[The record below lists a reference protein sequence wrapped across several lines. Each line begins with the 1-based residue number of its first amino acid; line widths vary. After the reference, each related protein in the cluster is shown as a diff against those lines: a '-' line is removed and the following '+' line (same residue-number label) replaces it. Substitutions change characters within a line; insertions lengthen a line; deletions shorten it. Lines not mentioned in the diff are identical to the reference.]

1 MYFPSREG
9 IQLNMDHRSLRKAVY
24 SHSTELGLSDLGS
37 RVQCPVQ
44 VDSRKYQRT
53 DCWAITDKNI
63 REAAIKI
70 FEFTTFE
77 NPRIITLEAY
87 PPGSSN
93 QKATFFIDI
102 VTGNSAYFRIGGNQD
117 GKLWS
122 LENFER
128 STILEMVNDPNIKK
142 ITDLSDYNF

>member
-1 MYFPSREG
+1 MSG
-9 IQLNMDHRSLRKAVY
+9 HAA
-24 SHSTELGLSDLGS
+24 ELGLSDLGS
-37 RVQCPVQ
+37 RVGCPVQ
-44 VDSRKYQRT
+44 SDPAKYQRK

-63 REAAIKI
+63 REAVIKI

-102 VTGNSAYFRIGGNQD
+102 VTENLAYFRIGGIQD

-122 LENFER
+122 LENFDR
-128 STILEMVNDPNIKK
+128 PAIVEMLTDPNVKK
-142 ITDLSDYNF
+142 LPIYPIIILISKNNL